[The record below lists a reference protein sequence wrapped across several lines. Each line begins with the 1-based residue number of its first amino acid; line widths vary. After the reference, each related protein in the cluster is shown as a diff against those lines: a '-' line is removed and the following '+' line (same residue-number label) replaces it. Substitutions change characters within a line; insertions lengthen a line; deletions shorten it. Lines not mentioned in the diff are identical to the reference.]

1 MHVDIIPESVFNK
14 DLLKKMPGSYRRVL
28 HYFALDVAEHV
39 APVVD
44 EELVVLEDGV
54 GRRVLTFYIP

>member
-1 MHVDIIPESVFNK
+1 
-14 DLLKKMPGSYRRVL
+14 MPGSYRRVL

-44 EELVVLEDGV
+44 EKLVILEDGV
-54 GRRVLTFYIP
+54 GRGVLTFYIPQELPQLSATLADSSNKFV